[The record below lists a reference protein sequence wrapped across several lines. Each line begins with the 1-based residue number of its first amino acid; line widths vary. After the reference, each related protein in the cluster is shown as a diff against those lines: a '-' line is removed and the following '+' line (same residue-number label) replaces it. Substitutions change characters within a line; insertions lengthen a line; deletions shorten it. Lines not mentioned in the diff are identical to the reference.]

1 MKRRA
6 LVLDANIWVRAVL
19 GQRVREYLLA
29 SRQDVMFF
37 APDVAYADA
46 KNYRPGLLEKR
57 RIPAI
62 QAMTV
67 LDQLERV
74 VRPLDAEFYQPHQAD
89 ALRRIATRTT
99 GPSWP
104 APWHWTAPCARK
116 TPIFL
121 MLVWQL
127 GQQSGSRFI
136 WCEGTRGLAF
146 GLLQCAWA
154 SSHAR

>member
-6 LVLDANIWVRAVL
+6 LVLDANIWLRAVL

-29 SRQDVMFF
+29 STQDVMFF

-89 ALRRIATRTT
+89 ALRRIASRDTDDWPILACSLALDCPVRTEDT
-99 GPSWP
+99 DFFDAGV
-104 APWHWTAPCARK
+104 ATWTTERVS
-116 TPIFL
+116 L
-121 MLVWQL
+121 YLV
-127 GQQSGSRFI
+127 
-136 WCEGTRGLAF
+136 
-146 GLLQCAWA
+146 
-154 SSHAR
+154 